1 MSISLEAA
9 CGAVFG
15 AMRRKRP
22 WLAAAF
28 VFGLCTAASADDV
41 LFENV
46 RIFDGKG
53 ATALYGGP
61 VVLVGNVLLGEL
73 NAMLIGGYPGTPVE
87 GATVTFRATNT
98 LLGDPVVC
106 TAVTDVNGYAH
117 CKPTLV
123 GVTQLVL
130 ASSVKISYAGD
141 ARWQPSG
148 TVVADCSGLIGGE
161 T

>member
-53 ATALYGGP
+53 ATALSAP
-61 VVLVGNVLLGEL
+61 SNVLVRGNLIERISTDTIEADGVQRVEGDGRTLMPGLIDAHWH
-73 NAMLIGGYPGTPVE
+73 AMLIA
-87 GATVTFRATNT
+87 ATV
-98 LLGDPVVC
+98 LEKDSL
-106 TAVTDVNGYAH
+106 
-117 CKPTLV
+117 
-123 GVTQLVL
+123 
-130 ASSVKISYAGD
+130 
-141 ARWQPSG
+141 PSG
-148 TVVADCSGLIGGE
+148 
-161 T
+161 